1 MPTSSRP
8 SRARRVT
15 RSWARLSDEDLL
27 SLRFCDLKLTL
38 EGSALERRL
47 TGRLFGELDKRG
59 ITFRPH
65 LWLSE
70 EWFSPDGVPG
80 IAVPFYLAHPRLQ
93 RLERQ
98 MMREVEGGNANWM
111 IRILRHEAGHAIDTA
126 YRLRRRKRWN
136 EIFGAASQPY
146 PDRYRARPA
155 SRKFVHHLGDWYAQS
170 HPTEDF
176 AETFAVWLK
185 PNSDWRRSYSSWP
198 ALAKLEYVDGLMREL
213 RGRAPLER
221 SRRRIE
227 CLDRNTRTLRE
238 HYAEKIAHHARAR
251 SRTADGVL
259 QRVFTTDPKRRVAPR
274 ASTLLRS
281 VKPRLVDSVAK
292 TAGVD
297 RYSVYQVLRRATV
310 RAEQLKL
317 RVRGSRR
324 DALKRSRRMIAK
336 LVRLYGEGSGQ
347 QLPL

>member
-1 MPTSSRP
+1 
-8 SRARRVT
+8 V
-15 RSWARLSDEDLL
+15 RLSDEELL
-27 SLRFCDLKLTL
+27 DLRFCDLKLGLDGT
-38 EGSALERRL
+38 ALERRL
-47 TGRLFGELDKRG
+47 TRRLFGELEKRG

-80 IAVPFYLAHPRLQ
+80 IAVPFYLAHPRLA

-98 MMREVEGGNANWM
+98 MMREVEGGNANWR

-126 YRLRRRKRWN
+126 YRLRRRRAYT
-136 EIFGAASQPY
+136 EVFGAPTQPY
-146 PDRYRARPA
+146 PERYRARPG
-155 SRKFVHHLGDWYAQS
+155 SRRYVHHLGDWYAQS

-185 PNSDWRRSYSSWP
+185 PNSDWRRTYQDWP
-198 ALAKLEYVDGLMREL
+198 ARQKLELVDQWMREL
-213 RGRAPLER
+213 RGRKPPVR
-221 SRRRIE
+221 TRRRIE
-227 CLDRNTRTLRE
+227 DLARNTRTLRE
-238 HYAEKIAHHARAR
+238 HYAERLARHARHR
-251 SRTADGVL
+251 SRRADGVL
-259 QRVFTTDPKRRVAPR
+259 QRVFTARPARRVAPR

-281 VKPRLVDSVAK
+281 VKPTLVDSVAR

-324 DALKRSRRMIAK
+324 EALKKSRRMIAR

-347 QLPL
+347 QLLL